1 MAKNLGT
8 FTFAAN
14 LKVKAAEA
22 LDPRMVAASKADLI
36 KKENWPSDGDTIYV
50 YKGLIVDCGADGVY
64 RLIDES
70 KALSPDYS
78 GWERIDVGGVKI
90 NNIFTYKGSVATY
103 DALPYLNN
111 VGDVYN
117 VEASFTITDSDKT
130 SSYPAGTNVAWNGTT
145 WDPLSGSVDLS
156 EYATKAEVA
165 DVRAK
170 ANANTQNITTLSQQ
184 IGAVGSALENKVTKE
199 DGKSLIPNEKL
210 TLIDATASMI
220 GQLQSTDSTLDTR
233 LKAIE
238 SAFTGEGG
246 TVNLGNITT
255 ELTSQG
261 NRITA
266 LETASSAQGAA
277 INQLNTTQSDIN
289 SQLQAIVDLN
299 TQQTGQIVG
308 LTQELTT
315 VKNSL
320 ATNTGTIATLN
331 TSVGSHTQSIASI
344 QDTLSTLK
352 VKSVEEYEKVL
363 SVSEDGALRATLT
376 LDSYKKENGKTYI
389 KLSGIQGAVI
399 SEFDASAFVKDGM
412 INSVQYDPETQNMT
426 ITWNTDAGKNPTV
439 IPLSGL
445 IDTYNAGSGLVLA
458 DNTFAVKVDASENNK
473 LTLTENGLF
482 VDISDD
488 IASVEARIAE
498 ALSWT
503 EVN

>member
-1 MAKNLGT
+1 
-8 FTFAAN
+8 
-14 LKVKAAEA
+14 
-22 LDPRMVAASKADLI
+22 
-36 KKENWPSDGDTIYV
+36 
-50 YKGLIVDCGADGVY
+50 
-64 RLIDES
+64 
-70 KALSPDYS
+70 
-78 GWERIDVGGVKI
+78 
-90 NNIFTYKGSVATY
+90 
-103 DALPYLNN
+103 
-111 VGDVYN
+111 
-117 VEASFTITDSDKT
+117 
-130 SSYPAGTNVAWNGTT
+130 
-145 WDPLSGSVDLS
+145 
-156 EYATKAEVA
+156 
-165 DVRAK
+165 
-170 ANANTQNITTLSQQ
+170 
-184 IGAVGSALENKVTKE
+184 
-199 DGKSLIPNEKL
+199 
-210 TLIDATASMI
+210 MI